1 MFMKYKQGEVDFC
14 VLMEPLK
21 ARGEGFLAVQCH
33 SEKKKKKTSPWNYHR
48 YISEF

>member
-14 VLMEPLK
+14 VLMDPLK

-33 SEKKKKKTSPWNYHR
+33 SEKKKDLPIELS
-48 YISEF
+48 